1 MLGVDIPRERFS
13 KLKWMQVG
21 KLQTGP
27 RIQAATVFYRSQIYV
42 LGGND
47 AKEISY
53 PRQEL

>member
-1 MLGVDIPRERFS
+1 MLSMFIPRERFS
-13 KLKWMQVG
+13 KMNWMQVG

-27 RIQAATVFYRSQIYV
+27 RIQAATVFYRSQIYI

-47 AKEISY
+47 AKEISS